1 VTARKGKAPPKKAP
15 SDAPKRPRG
24 RPPKPRPPK
33 PPPPTRQE
41 SGKFGGLKAGT
52 GRGLYKPE
60 FVPIARKLC
69 QMGAIDKDLAE
80 AFGVSVR
87 AIKDWR
93 DAHPDFAEAC
103 TIGKEA
109 ADNMVERALFH
120 RAIGYEHPAEKIFNN
135 NGTIV
140 RAETVEHY
148 PPDTAAAFI
157 WLKNRKPKSWRDK
170 QEIEVTDLTATG
182 EALRK
187 ARERLKKAQGGS
199 DAG

>member
-1 VTARKGKAPPKKAP
+1 VSARKGKAPAKKSP
-15 SDAPKRPRG
+15 SDAPKRGPG
-24 RPPKPRPPK
+24 RPRNPPK
-33 PPPPTRQE
+33 PPPPPKEE
-41 SGKFGGLKAGT
+41 SARAGGLKAGT
-52 GRGLYKPE
+52 GRGLYRPE
-60 FVPIARKLC
+60 YVSIARKMC

-80 AFGVSVR
+80 AFGVSDR

-93 DAHPDFAEAC
+93 AAHPDFAEAC
-103 TIGKEA
+103 AIGKEA
-109 ADNMVERALFH
+109 ADDMVERALFH

-157 WLKNRKPKSWRDK
+157 WLKNRKPKSWRDR

-187 ARERLKKAQGGS
+187 ARERLKKAQGSS